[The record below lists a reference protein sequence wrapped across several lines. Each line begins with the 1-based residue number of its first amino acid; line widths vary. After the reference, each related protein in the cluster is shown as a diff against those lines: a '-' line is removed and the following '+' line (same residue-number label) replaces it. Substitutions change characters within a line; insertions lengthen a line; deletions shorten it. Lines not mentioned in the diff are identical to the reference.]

1 MSKEIQVKI
10 KDEKAM
16 LFTPYNMDFVKR
28 IKRFSDARWDTRK
41 KCWTINKENLD
52 AARVVMRE
60 ICTIGQFLKIILETK
75 PEDYGCIVIFDSKDR
90 PLDSYH
96 YKNSQLT
103 HDFTN
108 ENIDE
113 KTIQFAFGN
122 GSGTSMDY
130 TLTVS

>member
-1 MSKEIQVKI
+1 MTQKKKRSLSTKKRQEMNNKPFEFNQ
-10 KDEKAM
+10 A
-16 LFTPYNMDFVKR
+16 TPNRYIAHFC
-28 IKRFSDARWDTRK
+28 K
-41 KCWTINKENLD
+41 KCTVSE
-52 AARVVMRE
+52 
-60 ICTIGQFLKIILETK
+60 FLEKILKTK